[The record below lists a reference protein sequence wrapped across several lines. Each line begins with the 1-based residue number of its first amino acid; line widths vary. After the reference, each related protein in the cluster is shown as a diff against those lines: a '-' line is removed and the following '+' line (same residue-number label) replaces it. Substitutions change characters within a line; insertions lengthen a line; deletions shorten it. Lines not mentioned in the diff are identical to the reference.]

1 MYSTYLMFKN
11 QIQSRARLV
20 NNTLTVLYSCRFK
33 QIQKLQL
40 LALFALWK
48 FSNSRAYILDL
59 ESKLVNK
66 ERHITKQ
73 RKSSK
78 VISRIFSQ
86 DYVFTTKDSRKLF
99 EKIHIF
105 SVFLQVWV
113 GGTKPGR
120 IDFLGETKFAPG
132 EWAGVVLDEPVGK
145 NDGSVGGVSYFKASV
160 YDG

>member
-1 MYSTYLMFKN
+1 MN
-11 QIQSRARLV
+11 A
-20 NNTLTVLYSCRFK
+20 
-33 QIQKLQL
+33 
-40 LALFALWK
+40 
-48 FSNSRAYILDL
+48 
-59 ESKLVNK
+59 
-66 ERHITKQ
+66 
-73 RKSSK
+73 
-78 VISRIFSQ
+78 ISRHFSSGLRFH
-86 DYVFTTKDSRKLF
+86 YYNNSSAAGNCSKKNTY
-99 EKIHIF
+99 F